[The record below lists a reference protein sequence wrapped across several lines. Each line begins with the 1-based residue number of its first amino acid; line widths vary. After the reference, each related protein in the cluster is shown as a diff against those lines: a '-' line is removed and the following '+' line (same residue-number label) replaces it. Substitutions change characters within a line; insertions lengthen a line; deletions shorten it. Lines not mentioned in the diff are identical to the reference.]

1 MSKLISC
8 LVLNAIKFTEEGLIT
23 VAVTWGPN
31 ARHVV
36 VSVEDTGSGIPR
48 GFQPSL
54 FKAFSR
60 EDDSLTRRQDGLGL
74 GLLVAKGIARNIRGD
89 VLCVRSETDGP
100 LKGSLF
106 EIRIPTSSRDVFS
119 APGSPLSTPTAFEQ
133 RRGDEEEEEDEDDDN
148 DDDDDDDDDAPASK
162 RAAAAAM
169 EISIGDGPSPDRPG
183 SRLSVSS
190 SRVPAA
196 PNGQYSNGYERPPV
210 SVPDGGAGTRLQR
223 SAPARVDPWKSLN
236 FDRGLAKRYPLTF
249 LVVEDNHINRKLLVN
264 MLSKLG
270 YTDVYEA
277 FDGLEAIR
285 QMNEPRDP
293 AVDVVLMDLWMPR
306 MDGFDATRHILG
318 MAENRGALPPR
329 PSSPSSV
336 PVPSA
341 QPSSSLPRPSPET
354 SSHVPA
360 AICPMLQRLYQLE
373 TGARASG
380 DTGKACQ
387 ACDGG
392 TEMTSTTT
400 TTTTTTMTTAGQKHH
415 LTVLAVTADVTA
427 EASARAEEV
436 GMKGLMTKPFK
447 LVDLE
452 RSILR
457 YCVGHLKP
465 PGEQG
470 NDKIP

>member
-48 GFQPSL
+48 SFQPSL
-54 FKAFSR
+54 FQAFSR
-60 EDDSLTRRQDGLGL
+60 EDVSLTRRQDGLGL
-74 GLLVAKGIARNIRGD
+74 GLLVAKGIARKIRGD
-89 VLCVRSETDGP
+89 VLCVRSETEGP
-100 LKGSLF
+100 RRGSLF
-106 EIRIPTSSRDVFS
+106 EIRIPTSSRDVVS
-119 APGSPLSTPTAFEQ
+119 APGSPSPTPVAFEQ
-133 RRGDEEEEEDEDDDN
+133 RRGDDDDE
-148 DDDDDDDDDAPASK
+148 DDDDDDDDADADAPASK
-162 RAAAAAM
+162 RAVAVVAGAAAAAAV
-169 EISIGDGPSPDRPG
+169 EIGIGDEPTPDRPDLQ
-183 SRLSVSS
+183 LSISS
-190 SRVPAA
+190 SHMPSA
-196 PNGQYSNGYERPPV
+196 PNDQYRNGYERPPV
-210 SVPDGGAGTRLQR
+210 GVPDGGAGTRLQR
-223 SAPARVDPWKSLN
+223 TAPARVDPRKSLN
-236 FDRGLAKRYPLTF
+236 FDRGLATKYPLTF

-285 QMNEPRDP
+285 QMNERRDP
-293 AVDVVLMDLWMPR
+293 AVDVILMDLWMPR

-318 MAENRGALPPR
+318 KVENGGSLPPH

-336 PVPSA
+336 PLPSPP
-341 QPSSSLPRPSPET
+341 QRSSSLPKPSPQT
-354 SSHVPA
+354 SSPA
-360 AICPMLQRLYQLE
+360 PVAMCPMLQRLNSMQ
-373 TGARASG
+373 TGTG
-380 DTGKACQ
+380 TTEDTGTARQ
-387 ACDGG
+387 ACDGD
-392 TEMTSTTT
+392 TQMTTT
-400 TTTTTTMTTAGQKHH
+400 TTTKSTAGQKHH

-457 YCVGHLKP
+457 YCVDHLKLP
-465 PGEQG
+465 DEQG
-470 NDKIP
+470 V